1 MRTRRRALPRT
12 FASVPSRTLCTLP
25 LPPPPSPFA
34 LFSTCASQRFFV
46 DVRERP
52 WMWVSVLRAEVKSV
66 ARVAEVGRIR
76 VTDQRAPRERNVGG
90 ALGLIESAYR
100 EQNSRSVYPIIR
112 PPSFL
117 NSSHALSPSLFRA
130 IIGFFHPCLSRSSWS
145 FPSRRAI
152 LSWLSCVQGFHPLS
166 LPRSRFLLH
175 SALSSPLVSLPVPSL
190 SIPSFHFSLVSPFVL
205 LASLFLVPCS
215 LTGGTIPP

>member
-25 LPPPPSPFA
+25 LPPPPFA

-46 DVRERP
+46 NVRERP

-76 VTDQRAPRERNVGG
+76 VTDQRAPRERSVGG

-117 NSSHALSPSLFRA
+117 NSPHARSPSLFRA
-130 IIGFFHPCLSRSSWS
+130 IEFLHPCLSRSSWS

-152 LSWLSCVQGFHPLS
+152 LCGYRACKASILFPCLAHAFYYIPLC
-166 LPRSRFLLH
+166 PLL
-175 SALSSPLVSLPVPSL
+175 
-190 SIPSFHFSLVSPFVL
+190 
-205 LASLFLVPCS
+205 
-215 LTGGTIPP
+215 